1 MKEYLGRDMVRKKTE
16 TLFEKCSPEDFQE
29 LQKRLINLGYVQRGS
44 DPVSAEFHHTGA
56 GLLLDV
62 GFDEGGVIHSYELLT
77 TEEMDEKHRKFRW

>member
-1 MKEYLGRDMVRKKTE
+1 MKEYLGRDTVRKKTE
-16 TLFEKCSPEDFQE
+16 NLFEKCSTEDFQE

-62 GFDEGGVIHSYELLT
+62 EFDKNSGIHSYELLT
-77 TEEMDEKHRKFRW
+77 TEEMKEKHRKFRW